1 MQMQLQ
7 KKIFIALA
15 GVVLF
20 AGVGK
25 GWSELR
31 SNDTQKGEA
40 ASAEGDYKHA
50 ADKNHDDKGPG
61 DKGLDDKGPGD
72 KGPGKKGGKP
82 LFVAVEQVRPGTIH
96 VYHQALGTV
105 TSFATV
111 AVKSRVN
118 GQLTAINFREGQ
130 LVKAGDVLARIDAR
144 PFEAQLSQIQGQHI
158 KDKALLANAVA
169 DLDRYQTLLKQDSIA
184 GQQVDAQASLVQ
196 QYKGTVLSDSG
207 AVENAQLQV
216 AYTRIVAPVS
226 GRIGLRQI
234 DAGNNIT
241 TADTVAVINQISP
254 IAVTFT
260 LPENMAQEISRLL
273 DQRAVH
279 GLPVQALDK
288 GNTRLLAEGKLLTL
302 DNQIDPAT
310 GTIKLKAQFANAD
323 SALFPNQF
331 VNIKILLNTLQ
342 QVNVLP
348 QVAIQHG
355 SQGHFVYLVDAQDK
369 LHIQPVTTGPADGD
383 SVAVLKGVNAGDR
396 VVVSGL
402 DKLRDGAK
410 VVVAGAG
417 KDKGAG
423 KDRGKHSQSGESRA
437 RQS

>member
-1 MQMQLQ
+1 MRTQ
-7 KKIFIALA
+7 KKIIFILA
-15 GVVLF
+15 SILIF
-20 AGVGK
+20 AGIGK

-31 SNDTQKGEA
+31 SNDTEKGQA
-40 ASAEGDYKHA
+40 TPAETEH
-50 ADKNHDDKGPG
+50 
-61 DKGLDDKGPGD
+61 

-82 LFVAVEQVRPGTIH
+82 LFVSVEQVKPGTIH

-118 GQLTAINFREGQ
+118 GQLTAIHFREGQ
-130 LVKAGDVLARIDAR
+130 LVKAGDLLARIDAK
-144 PFEAQLSQIQGQHI
+144 PFEAQLAQIQGQQL
-158 KDKALLANAVA
+158 KDKALLSNAVA

-196 QYKGTVLSDSG
+196 QYKGAVLSDTG

-216 AYTRIVAPVS
+216 AYTRIVAPIS

-234 DAGNNIT
+234 DGGNNIT
-241 TADTVAVINQISP
+241 TADTLAVINQISP

-260 LPENMAQEISRLL
+260 LPENMAQEVSRLL
-273 DQRAVH
+273 DQRAH
-279 GLPVQALDK
+279 NGLPVLALDK
-288 GNTRLLAEGKLLTL
+288 GNTQLVAQGKLLTL

-310 GTIKLKAQFANAD
+310 GTIKLKAEFAN
-323 SALFPNQF
+323 SNNALFPNQF
-331 VNIKILLNTLQ
+331 VNVRLLLNTLQ

-348 QVAIQHG
+348 PVAIQHG
-355 SQGHFVYLVDAQDK
+355 SRGDFVYKVDAQNT
-369 LHIQPVTTGPADGD
+369 LHVQLVSVGPSDGEA
-383 SVAVLKGVNAGDR
+383 VAVLNGLNVGDR

-410 VVVAGAG
+410 VVVAGGKGRPGSHEFKPAG
-417 KDKGAG
+417 EFK
-423 KDRGKHSQSGESRA
+423 RHQS
-437 RQS
+437 

>member
-1 MQMQLQ
+1 MQLQ
-7 KKIFIALA
+7 KKYLIGLA
-15 GVVLF
+15 GVLLF
-20 AGVGK
+20 AGIGK

-31 SNDTQKGEA
+31 NDDPEKADTKP
-40 ASAEGDYKHA
+40 AENA
-50 ADKNHDDKGPG
+50 
-61 DKGLDDKGPGD
+61 D

-82 LFVAVEQVRPGTIH
+82 LFVSVEQVKPGTIH

-118 GQLTAINFREGQ
+118 GQLTAIHFREGQ
-130 LVKAGDVLARIDAR
+130 LVKAGDVLARIDAK
-144 PFEAQLSQIQGQHI
+144 PFEAQLSQIQGQQI

-169 DLDRYQTLLKQDSIA
+169 DLDRYQILLKQDSIA

-196 QYKGTVLSDSG
+196 QYKGAVLSDTG

-260 LPENMAQEISRLL
+260 LPENMAQEISHLL
-273 DQRAVH
+273 DQRAQG

-288 GNTRLLAEGKLLTL
+288 GNTKQLAQGKLLTL
-302 DNQIDPAT
+302 DNQIDPLT
-310 GTIKLKAQFANAD
+310 GTIKLKAQFANND
-323 SALFPNQF
+323 GALYPNQF
-331 VNIKILLNTLQ
+331 VNIKILLDTLQ

-355 SQGHFVYLVDAQDK
+355 SQGNFVYLVDQQDK
-369 LHIQPVTTGPADGD
+369 LHVQLVTTGPADGD
-383 SVAVLKGVNAGDR
+383 TIAVLKGVNTNDR

-410 VVVAGAG
+410 VIVAGAG
-417 KDKGAG
+417 K
-423 KDRGKHSQSGESRA
+423 GKHAKGGDFKAHHS
-437 RQS
+437 

>member
-1 MQMQLQ
+1 
-7 KKIFIALA
+7 
-15 GVVLF
+15 
-20 AGVGK
+20 
-25 GWSELR
+25 
-31 SNDTQKGEA
+31 
-40 ASAEGDYKHA
+40 
-50 ADKNHDDKGPG
+50 
-61 DKGLDDKGPGD
+61 
-72 KGPGKKGGKP
+72 
-82 LFVAVEQVRPGTIH
+82 
-96 VYHQALGTV
+96 
-105 TSFATV
+105 
-111 AVKSRVN
+111 
-118 GQLTAINFREGQ
+118 
-130 LVKAGDVLARIDAR
+130 
-144 PFEAQLSQIQGQHI
+144 
-158 KDKALLANAVA
+158 
-169 DLDRYQTLLKQDSIA
+169 
-184 GQQVDAQASLVQ
+184 
-196 QYKGTVLSDSG
+196 
-207 AVENAQLQV
+207 
-216 AYTRIVAPVS
+216 
-226 GRIGLRQI
+226 
-234 DAGNNIT
+234 
-241 TADTVAVINQISP
+241 VINQISP

-410 VVVAGAG
+410 VVIAGAG
-417 KDKGAG
+417 KG
-423 KDRGKHSQSGESRA
+423 KGKHYQSGESRA
-437 RQS
+437 RHS